1 MLIMIKQ
8 KKLFYKNVCRIKQ
21 RKTNYFINKTT
32 EIFKTIKN
40 IKKKSA

>member
-1 MLIMIKQ
+1 MLIIIKQ
-8 KKLFYKNVCRIKQ
+8 KLFYKNVCRIKQ

-40 IKKKSA
+40 NKKKKSA